1 MSAGVL
7 KHGKPRR
14 EAAKSVT
21 LSKIDLRALWELDK
35 PPLMSGKLF
44 LGHRLRRLRRDLGKS
59 QTDMATSLGISP
71 SYLNH
76 LERNQRPV
84 TAALL
89 LKLADIY
96 EVDVRS
102 FATGGGTRT
111 GPDELKEIFSDV
123 ILSDLD
129 VARYELAELAH
140 NSPTVADAIARLYAA
155 LKEAGRSP
163 GVEGNGDARSLVTP
177 ENWVRDY
184 IQQHRNHYPELEQ
197 CAETLGGALS
207 DPLSMSE
214 PMRRRLKDAWG
225 ITARVVPQ
233 AELGNVSQS
242 YDTERR
248 QFLLSSQLRAENRT
262 FALAYQLAL
271 TEFASVIERMV
282 AEAAPPDE
290 GIAQLLHMS
299 LANYAAGAI
308 MMPYGRFLSACE
320 EMRYSIDRLCGE
332 FGANVEQVAHRLT
345 TMGRPGA
352 RGVPFFMLRVDPAGN
367 ISKRYAGDQFPFSR
381 FGGTCPRW
389 NLHAAFQA
397 AGQVVTQLIETPD
410 GHRYFT
416 VARTIERPIRTDLSG
431 GLLAIGLGCD
441 IRYAHKLS
449 CADVY
454 DLANAPVTPVGPACA
469 ICPRLD
475 CGYRA
480 TAPAGRMLAVDRLQ
494 KTISPYPFVPA

>member
-1 MSAGVL
+1 MS
-7 KHGKPRR
+7 
-14 EAAKSVT
+14 S
-21 LSKIDLRALWELDK
+21 
-35 PPLMSGKLF
+35 KLF
-44 LGHRLRRLRRDLGKS
+44 LGHRLRRLRRDRQMS
-59 QTDMATSLGISP
+59 QTDMATSLAISP

-89 LKLADIY
+89 FKLADIY

-102 FATGGGTRT
+102 FASGGGTRT
-111 GPDELKEIFSDV
+111 GPDELAEIFSDH
-123 ILSDLD
+123 LLADLG
-129 VARYELAELAH
+129 VPRYELAELAH
-140 NSPTVADAIARLYAA
+140 NSPSIADAVARLYAA
-155 LKEAGRSP
+155 LKEAGRNPSLAS
-163 GVEGNGDARSLVTP
+163 NDDARAVVTP

-197 CAETLGGALS
+197 AAETLGGALS
-207 DPLSMSE
+207 DPLSMQE
-214 PMRRRLKDAWG
+214 PMRRRLKTAWG
-225 ITARVVPQ
+225 ITARVVSQ
-233 AELGNVSQS
+233 SELGNISQQF
-242 YDTERR
+242 DAER
-248 QFLLSSQLRAENRT
+248 QLFLISSQLRPENRT

-271 TEFASVIERMV
+271 VEFAGVIDRMV
-282 AEAAPPDE
+282 AEAGAPDE
-290 GIAQLLHMS
+290 GIRQLLHMS

-308 MMPYGRFLSACE
+308 MMPYGRFLQACE

-345 TMGRPGA
+345 TLSRPGA

-416 VARTIERPIRTDLSG
+416 VARTIDRPIKSDLSG

-441 IRYAHKLS
+441 IRHAHKLS
-449 CADVY
+449 CADGY
-454 DLANAPVTPVGPACA
+454 DLTDAPVTPVGPACS

-480 TAPAGRMLAVDRLQ
+480 TPPAGRMLAVDRNA
-494 KTISPYPFVPA
+494 KTISPYPFLA

>member
-1 MSAGVL
+1 MSA
-7 KHGKPRR
+7 
-14 EAAKSVT
+14 T
-21 LSKIDLRALWELDK
+21 
-35 PPLMSGKLF
+35 KLF
-44 LGHRLRRLRRDLGKS
+44 LGPRLRRLRRDRGMS
-59 QTDMATSLGISP
+59 QTAMAASLGVSP

-76 LERNQRPV
+76 LERNQRPI

-89 LKLADIY
+89 LKLTETY
-96 EVDVRS
+96 EIDVRA
-102 FATGGGTRT
+102 FASAGAVRT
-111 GPDELKEIFSDV
+111 GPDELDEIFADAM
-123 ILSDLD
+123 LRDLG
-129 VARYELAELAH
+129 VPRYELAELAQ
-140 NSPTVADAIARLYAA
+140 NSPSLADAISRLYAA
-155 LKEAGRSP
+155 VQESRRHPDLANS
-163 GVEGNGDARSLVTP
+163 GDARVLVTP

-184 IQQHRNHYPELEQ
+184 IQLHRNHYPDLENA
-197 CAETLGGALS
+197 AETLGGALS

-214 PMRRRLKDAWG
+214 PMRRRLKEAWG

-233 AELGNVSQS
+233 STLGNVSQH
-242 YDTERR
+242 YDPERR

-271 TEFASVIERMV
+271 TEFADVLQRMV

-290 GIAQLLHMS
+290 GILQLLHMS

-308 MMPYGRFLSACE
+308 MMPYGRFLAACE
-320 EMRYSIDRLCGE
+320 DMRYSIDRLCGE
-332 FGANVEQVAHRLT
+332 FGANVEQVAHRFT
-345 TMGRPGA
+345 TLNRAGA

-389 NLHAAFQA
+389 NMHAAFQA
-397 AGQVVTQLIETPD
+397 AGQVVTQIIETPD

-416 VARTIERPIRTDLSG
+416 VSRTIERIIKTDLSG

-441 IRYAHKLS
+441 IRYAHNLS

-454 DLANAPVTPVGPACA
+454 DLTNAPVTPVGPACA

-480 TAPAGRMLAVDRLQ
+480 TAPAGRILAVDRLK
-494 KTISPYPFVPA
+494 KTISPYPFIAS